1 MFISIVLPCYNE
13 ESNIDEIYSRLTA
26 VMRTLREEYELIFID
41 DGSTDRTLAKLIDL
55 SHVDKSVKVK
65 ELSRNFGHQAALC
78 AGLDHSSG
86 DAVIMMDA
94 DLQHPPELIPV
105 LLERWQAG
113 YDIVYTIRKDPAG
126 IPLFK
131 RITAKVFYKI
141 MNALAKVRI
150 PENSADFRLL
160 DKRVVETF
168 RSIEEKTKFFRGLI
182 NWVGFRQSPVEYDAQ
197 PRFAGKTKYTLS
209 KMVKFA
215 FDGITSFSTFPLHV
229 ATILGSLVSC
239 FSFLY
244 GAYAIYIRIFT
255 GEAVPGWTSI
265 LVAVLFLGGAQ
276 LLCLGII
283 GEYLNRVYTETKA
296 RPIYIIRKS
305 YGPHP

>member
-1 MFISIVLPCYNE
+1 MFISIVLPCFNE
-13 ESNIDEIYSRLTA
+13 EENIDEIYSRLTSVMKA
-26 VMRTLREEYELIFID
+26 VGEDYELIFID
-41 DGSTDRTLAKLIDL
+41 DGSTDMSLVKLMDL
-55 SHVDKSVKVK
+55 STADHHVRVY
-65 ELSRNFGHQAALC
+65 EFSRNFGHQAALC
-78 AGLDHSSG
+78 AGMDLAYG

-105 LLERWQAG
+105 LLERWRAG
-113 YDIVYTIRKDPAG
+113 YDVVYTVRHDPSETSQ
-126 IPLFK
+126 FK
-131 RITAKVFYKI
+131 KITAKAFYKI
-141 MNALAKVRI
+141 INALAKIRI

-168 RSIEEKTKFFRGLI
+168 RALEEKTKFFRGLI
-182 NWVGFRQSPVEYDAQ
+182 NWVGFRQSSVEYDAH
-197 PRFAGKTKYTLS
+197 PRFAGESKYTFW
-209 KMVKFA
+209 KMVRFA

-229 ATILGSLVSC
+229 ATILGSLVSF
-239 FSFLY
+239 FSFIY
-244 GAYAIYIRIFT
+244 GAYAISIRMFT
-255 GEAVPGWTSI
+255 REAVPGWTSI

-305 YGPHP
+305 YGLKK